1 MRDIASN
8 EVVHNRILSAQS
20 KRKKQLL
27 SLSRY
32 LTTLVP
38 GSSALHFQAGQAIFY
53 QGGSAEAVYYLRRG
67 AVKLTA
73 VSTAGREVAVGVLNA
88 GDFFGEGC
96 LVGQPKHRT
105 TARAIDLTSL
115 LVLKRKEMIRVLH
128 EEHAFSDRFILHMLK
143 RNARIEEDLIVH
155 LFNSIEK
162 RLARALLRLASYG
175 KKSRPH
181 KIIPG
186 ISQTELA
193 KMIGT
198 NRGSVTIFLD
208 KFRKLGYIDYNGG
221 IRIDPSLLSVVL
233 LD

>member
-1 MRDIASN
+1 MKSN
-8 EVVHNRILSAQS
+8 
-20 KRKKQLL
+20 RKKQLL

-38 GSSALHFQAGQAIFY
+38 GTSALHFQAGEAIFY
-53 QGGSAEAVYYLRRG
+53 QGGFAEAVYYIRRG

-73 VSTAGREVAVGVLNA
+73 VSKAGREVVVGFLNA
-88 GDFFGEGC
+88 GDFFGEGS
-96 LVGQPKHRT
+96 LVGQHKHMT
-105 TARAIDLTSL
+105 TARAMDLTSL
-115 LVLKRKEMIRVLH
+115 LVLKRKEMIRVLR

-143 RNARIEEDLIVH
+143 RKARIEEDLVVH

-175 KKSRPH
+175 KKSRPQ
-181 KIIPG
+181 KIIPE

-198 NRGSVTIFLD
+198 NRGSVNIFME
-208 KFRKLGYIDYNGG
+208 KFQKLGYIDYNGG
-221 IRIDPSLLSVVL
+221 IRIYPSLLGVVL

>member
-1 MRDIASN
+1 MRDIGRYTI
-8 EVVHNRILSAQS
+8 VHNRLSITK

-38 GSSALHFQAGQAIFY
+38 GSSTLHFQPGQAIFY
-53 QGGSAEAVYYLRRG
+53 QSGSADAVYYIQRG

-73 VSTAGREVAVGVLNA
+73 VSSAGREVVVGSLNA

-96 LVGQPKHRT
+96 LVGQPKHMT
-105 TARAIDLTSL
+105 TARAMDLTSL
-115 LVLKRKEMIRVLH
+115 LILKRKEMIRVLH
-128 EEHAFSDRFILHMLK
+128 EEHTFSDRFILHMLK
-143 RNARIEEDLIVH
+143 RKARIEEDLIVH
-155 LFNSIEK
+155 LLNSIEK
-162 RLARALLRLASYG
+162 RLARALLLLASYG

-181 KIIPG
+181 KIIPE
-186 ISQTELA
+186 ISQQKLA

-198 NRGSVTIFLD
+198 NRGSVHIFME

-221 IRIDPSLLSVVL
+221 IRIDPSLLCVVL